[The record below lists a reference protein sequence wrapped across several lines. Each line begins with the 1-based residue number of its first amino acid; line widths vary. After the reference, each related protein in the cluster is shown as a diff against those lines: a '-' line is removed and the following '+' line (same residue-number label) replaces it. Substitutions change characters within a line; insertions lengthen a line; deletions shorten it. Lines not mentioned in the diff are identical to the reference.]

1 MFCAP
6 DSSLSSQNHDRKTT
20 GTNSH
25 WIPVWTGIHRMGQR
39 TWRLPICAQLI
50 QSQGL
55 GFMAADRMR
64 RGHDLFTLRDL
75 RTPREGYIL
84 EELTDFTGCLPSS
97 SWKGH
102 SKKPLQTSQHGGK
115 VRSSAWKNQIKSA
128 LAAELLFSSAP
139 KLFLLLVKPTACQLI
154 TTCSQ
159 FPLHLPR
166 TSLASQAE
174 MWTEHRTVPYQWAGF
189 RHRDTTAPPQSG

>member
-1 MFCAP
+1 MDRDP
-6 DSSLSSQNHDRKTT
+6 QN
-20 GTNSH
+20 GTENLETPNLCTADTKPGFGVH
-25 WIPVWTGIHRMGQR
+25 GCWQDEKR
-39 TWRLPICAQLI
+39 TWPVHSKR
-50 QSQGL
+50 
-55 GFMAADRMR
+55 
-64 RGHDLFTLRDL
+64 L

-174 MWTEHRTVPYQWAGF
+174 MWTEHRTAPYQWAGF